1 MKIAVLAG
9 GVSPEHDVSMRSGRL
24 VASALARRGHKVAL
38 CDVMLSVKEQKSVSF
53 GASPDEEGS
62 PPLAVRRSGAVGDFA
77 VGDGVIDLC
86 KSADVCFLA
95 LHGGA
100 GEDGHIQAL
109 LDSFGIVYTGS
120 GMAACHSAMDKYIS
134 KLICR
139 DAGLAVPRGAVVR
152 RGDKLPE
159 VKFPAVIKPC
169 SAGSSVGVS
178 FADCESDAIDALS
191 VAFEFED
198 RVLIEEKIAGREFS
212 VSVLGGRALPSVEII
227 PHGGAY
233 DFLSKYK
240 SGMTDEICP
249 GRLTPDEETKLGRLA
264 LASHEALGLSDF
276 SRSDFIY
283 NENKNIFFYLETNS
297 LPGMTENSL
306 MPLAARRIG
315 IEYGELCETICAL
328 ALERK
333 KK

>member
-38 CDVMLSVKEQKSVSF
+38 CDVMLPVKEQKSATF
-53 GASPDEEGS
+53 GASPDGEQS
-62 PPLAVRRSGAVGDFA
+62 PPTVKRIGSVGNA
-77 VGDGVIDLC
+77 VGDGVIELC

-139 DAGLAVPRGAVVR
+139 EAGLAVPRGSVVR
-152 RGDKLPE
+152 REENPPKI
-159 VKFPAVIKPC
+159 KYPAVIKPC
-169 SAGSSVGVS
+169 SCGSSVGVS
-178 FADCESDAIDALS
+178 FADDEKELGAALFA
-191 VAFEFED
+191 AFEFED

-227 PHGGAY
+227 PHGGTY

-249 GRLTPDEETKLGRLA
+249 GRLSPDDENKLGALA
-264 LASHEALGLSDF
+264 LKAHEALGLSDF
-276 SRSDFIY
+276 SRSDFIFD
-283 NENKNIFFYLETNS
+283 ENKNTFFYLETNA

-306 MPLAARRIG
+306 MPLAARRVG
-315 IEYGELCETICAL
+315 IEYGELCEKICAL

>member
-9 GVSPEHDVSMRSGRL
+9 GISPEHDVSMRSGRL

-38 CDVMLSVKEQKSVSF
+38 CDVMLHVKEQKSASF
-53 GASPDEEGS
+53 GASPDDEQS
-62 PPLAVRRSGAVGDFA
+62 PPTVKRVGSVGNA
-77 VGDGVIDLC
+77 VGDGVIELC

-100 GEDGHIQAL
+100 GEDGHVQAL

-120 GMAACHSAMDKYIS
+120 DMAACHSAMDKYIS

-139 DAGLAVPRGAVVR
+139 DAGLAVPRGFVVR
-152 RGDKLPE
+152 RGKNLP
-159 VKFPAVIKPC
+159 KIKYPAVIKPC
-169 SAGSSVGVS
+169 SCGSSVGVS
-178 FADCESDAIDALS
+178 FADDEKELGTALFA
-191 VAFEFED
+191 AFEFED

-249 GRLTPDEETKLGRLA
+249 GRLTPDDENKLGALA
-264 LASHEALGLSDF
+264 LKAHESLGLSDF
-276 SRSDFIY
+276 SRSDFIFD
-283 NENKNIFFYLETNS
+283 ENKNTFFYLESNA

-315 IEYGELCETICAL
+315 IEYGELCEKICAL